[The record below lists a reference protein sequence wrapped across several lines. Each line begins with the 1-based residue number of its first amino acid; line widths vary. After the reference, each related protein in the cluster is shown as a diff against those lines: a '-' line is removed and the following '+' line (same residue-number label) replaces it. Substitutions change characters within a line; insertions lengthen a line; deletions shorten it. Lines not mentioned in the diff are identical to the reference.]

1 MNKKFKL
8 IKITSYNNIE
18 IDAEILVHVSLVEA
32 LSTMCEF
39 LQKDKLEINTF
50 FSNFNG
56 KELIYNTSD
65 NDVIFCIVE
74 ESNHD

>member
-1 MNKKFKL
+1 MSKKFKL
-8 IKITSYNNIE
+8 VKITSYNNIE
-18 IDAEILVHVSLVEA
+18 IDAEILAHVSLVEA
-32 LSTMCEF
+32 LSIMCEF
-39 LQKDKLEINTF
+39 LQKDKLEISTF

-74 ESNHD
+74 END

>member
-1 MNKKFKL
+1 MSKKFKL

-18 IDAEILVHVSLVEA
+18 IDAEILVHASLVEA
-32 LSTMCEF
+32 LSTMCDF